1 MMTHSEM
8 GEAMIALEFYKKI
21 VQALRASG
29 MRQFLVTL
37 GTNGQMNFEVV
48 NEKSRSVNC
57 GSKESDVY
65 ECKKFN
71 TIR

>member
-1 MMTHSEM
+1 MTHSEM

-21 VQALRASG
+21 VQALL
-29 MRQFLVTL
+29 RQFLVTL
-37 GTNGQMNFEVV
+37 GTNGQRNFEVV